1 MFNTTKETL
10 IGAQIPT
17 QTRTYKPVSHEQ
29 LIDLTL
35 NGVEKAGFKIN
46 KETYTSAQE
55 GQIANARYSI
65 QNVADNEM
73 SLEIGWQNSY
83 NKTLSLKFAIG
94 AHIFICSNG
103 MVRGDMGTFK
113 KKHMSDVQEFTPAN
127 IQEYI
132 KRAGDHFTLLQRDRD
147 AMKQVEITKRTSAE
161 LIGRMFIEED
171 FIKSTQLMILSREME
186 TPTHD
191 YNSPNSVWEFYNN
204 VTFSMKSLHPSL
216 WMENHIKLHDFIIN
230 ESGLLTSSSNMV
242 ETIECFEVM

>member
-94 AHIFICSNG
+94 AHIFIN
-103 MVRGDMGTFK
+103 
-113 KKHMSDVQEFTPAN
+113 
-127 IQEYI
+127 
-132 KRAGDHFTLLQRDRD
+132 
-147 AMKQVEITKRTSAE
+147 
-161 LIGRMFIEED
+161 
-171 FIKSTQLMILSREME
+171 
-186 TPTHD
+186 
-191 YNSPNSVWEFYNN
+191 
-204 VTFSMKSLHPSL
+204 
-216 WMENHIKLHDFIIN
+216 
-230 ESGLLTSSSNMV
+230 
-242 ETIECFEVM
+242 